1 MATTVGIDQ
10 LMEVVALR
18 REFLL
23 NAGLPR
29 DLVMHA
35 EVRQLFLRFAKDRFH
50 AELVQQ
56 RLQARDEEKG
66 GRRLKIKRMHMRWAR
81 EMQRRCGDKH
91 VWELLSFTGRVLG
104 WEQCYWCWRWQFNMY
119 ILDPIARPLCEECL
133 RLGEPPWYP
142 NNRHRSAIYFR
153 NIFRGM
159 LPGEATSIVADCL
172 ADPLKP

>member
-1 MATTVGIDQ
+1 MLTHFGIAIVPQGTCATTI
-10 LMEVVALR
+10 
-18 REFLL
+18 
-23 NAGLPR
+23 
-29 DLVMHA
+29 
-35 EVRQLFLRFAKDRFH
+35 
-50 AELVQQ
+50 
-56 RLQARDEEKG
+56 
-66 GRRLKIKRMHMRWAR
+66 
-81 EMQRRCGDKH
+81 RCGDKH

-159 LPGEATSIVADCL
+159 LPGDATSIVADCL